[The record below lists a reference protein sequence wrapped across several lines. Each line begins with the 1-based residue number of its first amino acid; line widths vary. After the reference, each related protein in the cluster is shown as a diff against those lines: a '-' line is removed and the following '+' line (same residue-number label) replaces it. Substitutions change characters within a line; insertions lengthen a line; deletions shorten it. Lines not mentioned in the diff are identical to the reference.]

1 MKVLVISSGI
11 PTEKYPLQGIF
22 EWDQAK
28 ALALE
33 GNDVVFIAID
43 LRSVRRWRKWGVSRG
58 RKDGIDYYVF
68 NFPMGRVPLKYLCKV
83 GEKCLRYLYR
93 KSELERGRPDVIHA
107 HFTEMG
113 CIASRLARKENIPYV
128 VTEHSSKMHRFKIE
142 EDLRKCAL
150 EAYSNAKEVIAVGTS
165 LSKSILKHTGLHS
178 VVVPNI
184 IDTKLFINCKKQPHQ
199 GFVLVTT
206 SNLIPLK
213 RTWQILQA
221 MAMLDCNKMDCRL
234 TIIGDG
240 PERATVEY
248 WAQQLN
254 LTDRVTL
261 AGYQSREN
269 IAHLYETSD
278 CFILVSSSETFGV
291 AYVEALAA
299 GLPII
304 ATKCGGPEDFVDDSN
319 GILVEVDN
327 IKQIADAILKIYTNI
342 NNYKEEDLKNFVKD
356 RFSPNVVA
364 KKLIEVYNSLG

>member
-28 ALALE
+28 ALALK
-33 GNDVVFIAID
+33 GNDVFFMAID
-43 LRSVRRWRKWGVSRG
+43 LRSIRRWRKWGVSRG
-58 RKDGIDYYVF
+58 REDGIDYYIF
-68 NFPMGRVPLKYLCKV
+68 NFPVGRVPLKYLCKV
-83 GEKCLRYLYR
+83 GEKCLGFLY
-93 KSELERGRPDVIHA
+93 KKYESEHGIPDVIHA

-113 CIASRLARKENIPYV
+113 CIASRLARKENILYV

-142 EDLRKCAL
+142 EDLKECAF
-150 EAYSNAKEVIAVGTS
+150 EAYSNAKKVIAVGTS
-165 LSKSILKHTGLHS
+165 LSKSILKHTGIRP

-184 IDTKLFINCKKQPHQ
+184 IDTELFINCKKRPHQ
-199 GFVLVTT
+199 SFNLVTT

-221 MAMLDCNKMDCRL
+221 MDMIDCNKMDCRL

-240 PERATVEY
+240 SERSTIEY

-269 IAHLYETSD
+269 IARHYETSD

-327 IKQIADAILKIYTNI
+327 IKQIADAIVKIYSNI
-342 NNYKEEDLKNFVKD
+342 SNYKEEDLKNFVKS

-364 KKLIEVYNSLG
+364 DKLQDIYKGI